1 MRENFKLIV
10 KSVILLTTIAVLG
23 RRTMAKMKAADA
35 AVLVLEREGIS
46 VAFGVPGA
54 AINPLYSALRKHGG
68 IRHILA
74 RHVEGASHM
83 ADGYTRARAGN
94 IGVCIGTS
102 GPAGTDMITGLY
114 TAAADSVPI
123 LCITGQAPRAK
134 LYKEDF
140 QAVDIETI
148 AKAVTKWAICV
159 REPALVPMVFQQAF
173 HVMRSGR
180 PGPVHI
186 DLPIDVQMAEIEFD
200 IDAYEPLAVYKPA
213 ASQRQAQR
221 AMQMLNAA
229 ERPLIVAGGGIIN
242 ADASALLVEFAE
254 LTGVPVVPTLMGWG
268 TIPDD
273 HDLMAGMVGLQ
284 TSHRYGNATFLESD
298 FVFGIG
304 NRWANRHTGSVEVY
318 TKGRKFIH
326 VDIEPTQIG
335 RVFGPDL
342 GIVSDAGAALRVFLK
357 AAREMKAAGTLRDR
371 SEWAAQCLHRKQNM
385 LRKSH
390 FDAVPLKPQRVYQEM
405 NEILDRDTC
414 YVSTIGLSQIAGA
427 QFLHVYQPRNWI
439 NCGQA
444 GPLGWTLPAALGVR
458 AADPDRKIVALS
470 GDYDFQFMIE
480 ELAVGAQHKLPYLH
494 VVVNNSY
501 LGLIRQ
507 AQRGFQMDFEV
518 SLAFDNINTAPDGD
532 AVRGYGVDHVAVA
545 EGLGCKAIRVKSPN
559 EFKDAFAR
567 AHALM
572 AEHQVPVVLEFILER
587 VTNIAMGTE
596 VDSVNEFEEILCL
609 DPSLSITKSQ
619 DLGRIETK
627 APASSHDA
635 FADKR

>member
-1 MRENFKLIV
+1 
-10 KSVILLTTIAVLG
+10 
-23 RRTMAKMKAADA
+23 MAKMKAVDA
-35 AVLVLEREGIS
+35 AVLVLEREGVS

-54 AINPLYSALRKHGG
+54 AINPFYAALRRHGA

-83 ADGYTRARAGN
+83 ADGYTRAQPGN

-102 GPAGTDMITGLY
+102 GPAGTDMVTGLY
-114 TAAADSVPI
+114 TAQADSIPI

-148 AKAVTKWAICV
+148 AKTVTKWAVCV
-159 REPALVPMVFQQAF
+159 REPAVVPQVFQQAF
-173 HVMRSGR
+173 HLMRSGR

-186 DLPIDVQMAEIEFD
+186 DLPIDVQQAEIEFD
-200 IDAYEPLAVYKPA
+200 IDSYEPLPVYKPA
-213 ASQRQAQR
+213 ASRKQAER
-221 AMQMLNAA
+221 ALAMLNAA

-254 LTGVPVVPTLMGWG
+254 LTGIPVIPTLMGWG
-268 TIPDD
+268 CIPDD

-298 FVFGIG
+298 FVLGVG

-318 TKGRKFIH
+318 TKGRRFIH

-342 GIVSDAGAALRVFLK
+342 GIVSDAGAALSMFIAV
-357 AAREMKAAGTLRDR
+357 AREMKEAGTLPDR
-371 SEWAAQCLHRKQNM
+371 SAWAGACLHRKQNM
-385 LRKSH
+385 LRKTH
-390 FDAVPLKPQRVYQEM
+390 FDQVPLKPQRVYEEM
-405 NEILDRDTC
+405 NQVLDRDTC

-427 QFLHVYQPRNWI
+427 QFLHVYHPRHWI

-458 AADPDRKIVALS
+458 AADPARKIVALS

-532 AVRGYGVDHVAVA
+532 AVPGYGVDHVAVA

-567 AHALM
+567 AQALM

-587 VTNIAMGTE
+587 VTNISMGTE
-596 VDSVNEFEEILCL
+596 VDSVNEFEDILCL
-609 DPSLSITKSQ
+609 DPSLSISRSQ
-619 DLGRIETK
+619 DMGPVEPPARALE
-627 APASSHDA
+627 PASA
-635 FADKR
+635 R